1 MSQTQPLATAAILPL
16 SGLLRSADI
25 PVGKTLKHRTYPTL
39 PPKPQPTTKPQP
51 KKTGQIRTKMGVP
64 KNWSIPMKELAQIR
78 IDCLSDLIS
87 FGCDGSQE
95 KVNLLSELLQRN
107 DILGFML
114 TLLVIGREVR
124 ASQRS
129 IGRFGGAIKIHA
141 APERWLLFCL

>member
-1 MSQTQPLATAAILPL
+1 
-16 SGLLRSADI
+16 
-25 PVGKTLKHRTYPTL
+25 
-39 PPKPQPTTKPQP
+39 
-51 KKTGQIRTKMGVP
+51 
-64 KNWSIPMKELAQIR
+64 MKELAQIR